1 MHTRMHRVRGYKTT
15 TGRFKFLR
23 IPIYKNNEK
32 KMNVLAMGY
41 VVGPNEI
48 FSAVPIILYKY
59 I

>member
-1 MHTRMHRVRGYKTT
+1 MHRVRGYKTT